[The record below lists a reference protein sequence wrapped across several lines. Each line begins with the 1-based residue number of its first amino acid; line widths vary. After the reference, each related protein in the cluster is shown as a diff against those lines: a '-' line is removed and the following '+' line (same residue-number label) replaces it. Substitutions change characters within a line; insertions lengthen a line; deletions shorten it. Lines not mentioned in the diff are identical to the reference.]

1 MPLSPLAAAF
11 QPAPQ
16 PLSAPPLE
24 EDPLKAI
31 LKLVDE
37 DFHAVNRLIAEQ
49 LKSPVA
55 LVEEIGRYIVEAG
68 GKRLR
73 PALVLFAAGCCSY
86 RGDRQVVLAAV
97 IEFLHTATLLHDD
110 VVDRSELRRGRV
122 TANSLWGNA
131 PSVLVGDFLYSR
143 AFQLMT
149 ELGNDEVLAILADAT
164 NLIAQGEVMQ
174 FSDIGNLNMDEPRYM
189 EVIRCKT
196 ALLFQAAAHSGAV
209 LAGGGREQ
217 VEALKAFGLEFGLA
231 YQLMD
236 DWLDYAGDAQSM
248 GKNVGDDLVEG
259 KLTLPLIFTLAQ
271 GAPAQADRVRES
283 LITRSAA
290 HLDEVL
296 QVVRACGAMDYTR
309 SAVLRHSK
317 KAVACLEP
325 LPANPHREAL
335 KRLAEY
341 AENRVA

>member
-1 MPLSPLAAAF
+1 MPLNPLAAAF
-11 QPAPQ
+11 QPRPTTPLAKAP
-16 PLSAPPLE
+16 A
-24 EDPLKAI
+24 DPLKAI
-31 LKLVDE
+31 LQLIDR
-37 DFHAVNRLIAEQ
+37 DFAAVNRLITEQ
-49 LKSPVA
+49 LQSPVA
-55 LVEEIGRYIVEAG
+55 LIEEIGRYIVESG

-73 PALVLFAAGCCSY
+73 PALVLFAARCCNYQGSHH
-86 RGDRQVVLAAV
+86 VTLAAI

-143 AFQLMT
+143 SFQLMT
-149 ELGNDEVLAILADAT
+149 KLGDNDVLTILADAT

-174 FSDIGNLNMDEPRYM
+174 FSDIGKLNIDEARYM

-209 LAGGGREQ
+209 LAGGGNDQ
-217 VEALKAFGLEFGLA
+217 VKALRGFGLEFGLA
-231 YQLMD
+231 YQLVD
-236 DWLDYAGDAQSM
+236 DWLDYAGDSELM

-271 GAPAQADRVRES
+271 GAPAQAETVRES
-283 LITRSAA
+283 LLTRSAA
-290 HLDEVL
+290 NLDEVL
-296 QVVRACGAMDYTR
+296 EVVRACGALDYTR
-309 SAVLRHSK
+309 AAALRRSK
-317 KAVACLEP
+317 QAVACLEA
-325 LPANPHREAL
+325 LPANPHRDAL

-341 AENRVA
+341 AQTRLG

>member
-1 MPLSPLAAAF
+1 MQLSPLATAF
-11 QPAPQ
+11 QPRPT
-16 PLSAPPLE
+16 APPAAVE
-24 EDPLKAI
+24 ADPLKDLLQLI
-31 LKLVDE
+31 DK
-37 DFHAVNRLIAEQ
+37 DFSAVNRLIAEQ

-55 LVEEIGRYIVEAG
+55 LIEEIGRYIVESG

-73 PALVLFAAGCCSY
+73 PALVLLASRCCNYQGSHH
-86 RGDRQVVLAAV
+86 VILAAI

-143 AFQLMT
+143 SFQLMT
-149 ELGNDEVLAILADAT
+149 KLGDNDVLTILADAT

-174 FSDIGNLNMDEPRYM
+174 LSDIGNLNINEARYM

-209 LAGGGREQ
+209 LAGSGKDQ
-217 VEALKAFGLEFGLA
+217 VQALQNFGAQFGLA
-231 YQLMD
+231 YQLVD
-236 DWLDYAGDAQSM
+236 DWLDYAGDADSM

-271 GAPAQADRVRES
+271 GAPAQADVVRES
-283 LITRSAA
+283 LIMRSASN
-290 HLDEVL
+290 LEEVL
-296 QVVRACGAMDYTR
+296 EVVRACGALDYTR
-309 SAVLRHSK
+309 AAALRHSK
-317 KAVACLEP
+317 RAIACLEG
-325 LPANPHREAL
+325 LPANPHGDAL
-335 KRLAEY
+335 KQLAEY
-341 AENRVA
+341 AQNRLA

>member
-1 MPLSPLAAAF
+1 MQLSPLATAF
-11 QPAPQ
+11 QPRPT
-16 PLSAPPLE
+16 APPAAVE
-24 EDPLKAI
+24 ADPLKDI
-31 LKLVDE
+31 LQLIDK
-37 DFHAVNRLIAEQ
+37 DFTAVNRLIAEQ

-55 LVEEIGRYIVEAG
+55 LIEEIGRYIVESG

-73 PALVLFAAGCCSY
+73 PALVLLASRCCNYQGSHH
-86 RGDRQVVLAAV
+86 VILAAI

-143 AFQLMT
+143 SFQLMT
-149 ELGNDEVLAILADAT
+149 KLGDNDVLTILADAT

-174 FSDIGNLNMDEPRYM
+174 LSDIGNLNIDEARYM

-209 LAGGGREQ
+209 LAGGGKDQ
-217 VEALKAFGLEFGLA
+217 VQALQNFGAQFGLA
-231 YQLMD
+231 YQLVD
-236 DWLDYAGDAQSM
+236 DWLDYAGDADSM

-271 GAPAQADRVRES
+271 GAPAQADVVRES
-283 LITRSAA
+283 LIMRSASN
-290 HLDEVL
+290 LEEVL
-296 QVVRACGAMDYTR
+296 EVVRACGALDYTR
-309 SAVLRHSK
+309 AAALRHSK
-317 KAVACLEP
+317 RAIACLEG
-325 LPANPHREAL
+325 LPTNPHGDAL
-335 KRLAEY
+335 KQLAEY
-341 AENRVA
+341 AQNRLA